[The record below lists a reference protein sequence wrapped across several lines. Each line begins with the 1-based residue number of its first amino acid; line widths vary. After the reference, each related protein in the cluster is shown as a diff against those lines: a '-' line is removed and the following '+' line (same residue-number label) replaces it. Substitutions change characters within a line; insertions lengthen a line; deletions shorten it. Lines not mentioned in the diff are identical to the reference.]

1 MLRLF
6 LLSMTLFFV
15 GCAGASSSP
24 DPMGSPS
31 ADNVRISV
39 VAAPVCP
46 VEKNPPDPSCAPRPL
61 AGVEIKLSGPRTVIL
76 ISNADGIA
84 IGTLPAGSYTVT
96 PQPTK
101 LAMGTAGAFEL
112 VVPASGSIGAT
123 ATYDTGIR

>member
-1 MLRLF
+1 MLRLA
-6 LLSMTLFFV
+6 LLSMTLFLV
-15 GCAGASSSP
+15 GCAGAPSSLE
-24 DPMGSPS
+24 PMGSPI
-31 ADNVRISV
+31 ADNVQISV

-46 VEKNPPDPSCAPRPL
+46 VEKNPPDPTCAPRPL
-61 AGVEIKLSGPRTVIL
+61 AGVEIKLSGPRTVTL

-101 LAMGTAGAFEL
+101 LAMGTAGAFAL
-112 VVPASGSIGAT
+112 IVPASGSIGAT